1 MDKGIKVGKYRYQ
14 KSTRPGKKLMTVV
27 KGRTIHF
34 GDSSLSHYRDATGI
48 WKKLDHNDEERRKNY
63 LARSAGIK
71 DKKGRL
77 TKDNPESANY
87 HSRRVLWSA

>member
-34 GDSSLSHYRDATGI
+34 GDSS
-48 WKKLDHNDEERRKNY
+48 KKLDHNDEERRKNY

>member
-34 GDSSLSHYRDATGI
+34 GDSSPRAIL
-48 WKKLDHNDEERRKNY
+48 
-63 LARSAGIK
+63 
-71 DKKGRL
+71 
-77 TKDNPESANY
+77 P
-87 HSRRVLWSA
+87 

>member
-34 GDSSLSHYRDATGI
+34 GDSSLEHFKDKTGI
-48 WKKLDHNDEERRKNY
+48 WKSKDHNDKTRQKNY
-63 LARSAGIK
+63 LTRSAGIK
-71 DKKGRL
+71 NKKGQL

-87 HSRRVLWSA
+87 HARRLLW